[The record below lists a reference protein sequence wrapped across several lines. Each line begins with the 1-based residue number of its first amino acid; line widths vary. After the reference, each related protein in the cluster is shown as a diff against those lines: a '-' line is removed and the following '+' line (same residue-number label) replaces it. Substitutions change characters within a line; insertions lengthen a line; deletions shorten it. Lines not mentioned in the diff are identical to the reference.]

1 MPQTFTA
8 YRAGGRSRTVQNIA
22 TDEVGGLDPGEIV
35 YTITEATSAP
45 TAATDGFKNIGLQKT
60 LHMLVKNNA
69 TGGNV
74 SLQLW
79 GYHAA
84 FKQWGVLTVLDVTDG
99 SGSAISIVVP
109 NNTDLYNI
117 FNIEGIE
124 RIAVQCTAYNNT
136 STGNTEV
143 WLGVNSI

>member
-22 TDEVGGLDPGEIV
+22 TDTQGVPQPEQIA
-35 YTITEATSAP
+35 YTITDVTAAP
-45 TAATDGFKNIGLQKT
+45 TSDADGFKNIGLQKT
-60 LHMLVKNNA
+60 LHCLMKNNA

-74 SLQLW
+74 TIQLW

-84 FKQWGVLTVLDVTDG
+84 FDEWGILTVLDVTDG
-99 SGSAISIVVP
+99 SGSAIAITAP

-124 RIAVQCTAYNNT
+124 RIAVRCTDYNN
-136 STGNTEV
+136 SATGNV
-143 WLGVNSI
+143 HVYLGVNSI

>member
-8 YRAGGRSRTVQNIA
+8 YRAGGRSRTVQDIA
-22 TDEVGGLDPGEIV
+22 TDAQGVPQPEQVA
-35 YTITEATSAP
+35 YTITATTSAP
-45 TAATDGFKNIGLQKT
+45 TTDADGFKNIGLQKT
-60 LHMLVKNNA
+60 LHMLCKNNA

-74 SLQLW
+74 TVQIW

-84 FKQWGVLTVLDVTDG
+84 FDEWGILTVLDVTDG
-99 SGSAISIVVP
+99 SGSAISVTVA
-109 NNTDLYNI
+109 NNVDIYNL

-136 STGNTEV
+136 STGNVQV

>member
-1 MPQTFTA
+1 MPETFTA

-22 TDEVGGLDPGEIV
+22 TDAAGVPKPEQIA
-35 YTITEATSAP
+35 YTITAATSGPSAD
-45 TAATDGFKNIGLQKT
+45 TDGYKNLGLQKT
-60 LHMLVKNNA
+60 LHCLVKNNA

-74 SLQLW
+74 TIQLW

-84 FKQWGVLTVLDVTDG
+84 FDEWGILTVLDVTDG
-99 SGSAISIVVP
+99 SGSAIAITVP

-124 RIAVQCTAYNNT
+124 RIAVQCTAYNNAD
-136 STGNTEV
+136 TGNV
-143 WLGVNSI
+143 HVYLGVNSI

>member
-1 MPQTFTA
+1 MPETFTA
-8 YRAGGRSRTVQNIA
+8 YRAGGRSRTVQNIG
-22 TDEVGGLDPGEIV
+22 TDANGAPQPEQIA
-35 YTITEATSAP
+35 YTITEATAAP
-45 TAATDGFKNIGLQKT
+45 TADTDGFKNIGLQKT
-60 LHMLVKNNA
+60 LHMLVQNNA

-84 FKQWGVLTVLDVTDG
+84 FDEWGTLTVLDVTDG

-109 NNTDLYNI
+109 NNVDLYNI

-136 STGNTEV
+136 STGDV
-143 WLGVNSI
+143 HIYLGVNSI